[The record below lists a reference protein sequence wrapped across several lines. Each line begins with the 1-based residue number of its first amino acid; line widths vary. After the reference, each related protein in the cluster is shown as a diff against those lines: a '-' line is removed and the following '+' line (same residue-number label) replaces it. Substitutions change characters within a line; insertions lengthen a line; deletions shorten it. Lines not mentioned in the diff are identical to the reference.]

1 MPLIAEL
8 VNLSQSIVRKDLYLS
23 EEVPDLVTVRRIP
36 AVRQRRVNHQE
47 THDCAEEDV
56 AAEHTRRRDCNNN
69 RQIGK
74 GRIRDHVEEGK
85 PVGTRKAESRNL
97 SKCLHQSH
105 HKTRGDNGRQNRDE
119 NIADRL

>member
-1 MPLIAEL
+1 MALIAEL
-8 VNLSQSIVRKDLYLS
+8 VNLSQSIVRENLYLS
-23 EEVPDLVTVRRIP
+23 EEVPDLVTVCRIP

-56 AAEHTRRRDCNNN
+56 PAEHTRRRDCNNN

-97 SKCLHQSH
+97 REGLHKSH
-105 HKTRGDNGRQNRDE
+105 HETRCDNCRQNRDE
-119 NIADRL
+119 DIADRL